1 MDRPKNALDV
11 LKQLRELNGKEVQ
24 NFRSIHSYL
33 QARAKEKGVP
43 LHGQFE
49 LTPLCNF
56 SCKMCYV
63 HLNPEQL
70 KGHRILSP
78 EEWKEQ
84 IFQAYQEGMMLVTL
98 TGGECLA
105 YPGFEDVFLF
115 CHSLG
120 CEVGILTN
128 GFLLNEQRIQFFR
141 EHMPTRIQVTL
152 YGWNDDVY
160 ERVTGQRAFTTV
172 TENVRRAIDAGLP
185 VTVNLTPNVFLGE
198 DALETL
204 RVCKSL
210 TEHVTVNAGL
220 FTPREETGRS
230 DQVDD
235 PEQNQ
240 YIRIFRLYG
249 ELNGREIMEIPEED
263 LPPAGGPFHE
273 CSECGLRCGGGRSS
287 FVMNW
292 QGEVAPCN
300 RLQMV
305 NAVSFSIG
313 FKAAWKKVNQEACS
327 WPQVPEC
334 NGCPY
339 DKICNN
345 CAGHMLEYAEP
356 GKLPKAL
363 CEQTRKYVSRGV
375 RLLPEC
381 D

>member
-1 MDRPKNALDV
+1 MDRPKNALDA
-11 LKQLRELNGKEVQ
+11 LRLLREQNGKDVQ
-24 NFRSIHSYL
+24 NFRSLHSYL
-33 QARAKEKGVP
+33 EARAKEKGVP

-63 HLNPEQL
+63 HLNPDQTN
-70 KGHRILSP
+70 GRAILTA
-78 EEWKEQ
+78 EEWKNQ
-84 IFQAYQEGMMLVTL
+84 IIQAYHEGMMLVTL

-105 YPGFEDVFLF
+105 YPGFEEIFLF

-128 GFLLNEQRIQFFR
+128 GFLLNEQRIHFFKD
-141 EHMPTRIQVTL
+141 HMPTRIQITL

-160 ERVTGQRAFTTV
+160 ERVTGRRAFSTV
-172 TENVRRAIDAGLP
+172 VKNIRMAIDVGLP
-185 VTVNLTPNVFLGE
+185 VSVNLTPNTYLGE

-210 TEHVTVNAGL
+210 TEHVTVNSGIFA
-220 FTPREETGRS
+220 PREETGRS
-230 DQVDD
+230 VQQDD
-235 PEQNQ
+235 PELEQ
-240 YIRIFRLYG
+240 YIRIFQLQG
-249 ELNGREIMEIPEED
+249 ILNGREIKEIPEED

-273 CSECGLRCGGGRSS
+273 CTECGLRCGGGRSS

-292 QGEVAPCN
+292 KGEVAPCN
-300 RLQMV
+300 RLQMI
-305 NAVSFSIG
+305 NADALSIG
-313 FKAAWKKVNQEACS
+313 FKAAWQKINQEACS

-345 CAGHMLEYAEP
+345 CAGNMLEFAEP
-356 GKLPKAL
+356 GKRPEAL
-363 CEQTRKYVSRGV
+363 CEQTKLFVRHGV
-375 RLLPEC
+375 RPLPEC
-381 D
+381 E